1 MTSPSKARFVG
12 GPLDGAVYKAH
23 GVDWF
28 PEFLRLPH
36 GERLHLYRCQVV
48 EINGRDRVRYLHRGH
63 SNVGQESIS

>member
-1 MTSPSKARFVG
+1 
-12 GPLDGAVYKAH
+12 VYKAH

-36 GERLHLYRCQVV
+36 GDRLHLYRCMVV
-48 EINGRDRVRYLHRGH
+48 EINGRDRVRYRHEGH